1 MQGGSSFDR
10 TEIDLPIVSYC
21 GLGYMNTAI
30 LILKL
35 VVDRIVVMLVP
46 VVMYD
51 QSEIVLQRFLNS
63 TFMTEEGKRRKFPT
77 RVLSKIWKLFAIY

>member
-46 VVMYD
+46 VVMY
-51 QSEIVLQRFLNS
+51 
-63 TFMTEEGKRRKFPT
+63 
-77 RVLSKIWKLFAIY
+77 